1 MTYAFKNTAKSE
13 ISKRTQRKY
22 KIKVVRTL
30 TFRLPCCNEALF
42 MTFRKRVRQNE
53 LKRLSSEDNQPTRY

>member
-1 MTYAFKNTAKSE
+1 MAYAFKNTAKSE

-22 KIKVVRTL
+22 KIKVIRTL
-30 TFRLPCCNEALF
+30 TYRLPCCNEAF

-53 LKRLSSEDNQPTRY
+53 LKRLSSEDNHPTCY